1 MTLPYRMSTNH
12 VQPDPDTLFSFG
24 APQPFV
30 SLYAVV
36 LGQGGHIFMNIVCI
50 VALWFVR
57 IVFTFFTSVHLLM
70 ISEHRDRHCRRL
82 PSRLRCSP

>member
-1 MTLPYRMSTNH
+1 MTLPGRLSTDYI
-12 VQPDPDTLFSFG
+12 QPDPDTLFSFG

-57 IVFTFFTSVHLLM
+57 ITFPFFKSVHMLM
-70 ISEHRDRHCRRL
+70 ISEHRNRHCCRL
-82 PSRLRCSP
+82 PSRLRRSA